1 MAALQEL
8 GQKQEWVSELIF
20 GSLFISFMIWS
31 FSPFV
36 TEKKRFYTCVLFARL
51 LMVLVGEPEQ
61 WVLALLLSR
70 PALRAAAEMHTCC
83 SVYPPAVELLILPA
97 ASPACLGAGL
107 LCMLLGLHSLSSS

>member
-20 GSLFISFMIWS
+20 SSLFISFMIWS

-61 WVLALLLSR
+61 WVPSGLG
-70 PALRAAAEMHTCC
+70 C
-83 SVYPPAVELLILPA
+83 
-97 ASPACLGAGL
+97 PACS
-107 LCMLLGLHSLSSS
+107 C